1 MSTTASIPSV
11 EQGAGKGRIIWISG
25 PVVKA
30 ELPGA
35 RMYELVFVGELG
47 LFGEV
52 VRIQGDIAFIQV
64 YEDTTGIRPGEP
76 VVRSGEP
83 LCAWLGPGIMMNV
96 YDGVQRPLKLIY
108 ESSARPFIARGIGYD
123 KAPPLDFKRKWKFV
137 PKVKQGEEVE
147 PGDILG
153 VVQETALIEHRIMYP
168 PLPENRPGKVKYIAP
183 EGEYTIDDVIAEIET
198 KEGVVKVKMWH
209 KWPVRRP
216 RPVVEKLPPVEP
228 FLTNIRIL
236 DTLFPIAKG
245 GTAAIPGP
253 FGTGKT
259 VTIQS
264 LMKYSAARICF
275 PVLCGE
281 RGNEA
286 ADSLHSM
293 LRLTDPET
301 GRPLMERT
309 CIIVNTSNMP
319 VAAREASIYMGIT
332 LSEYYRDM
340 GYDVLLVADST
351 SRWAE
356 AMREVA
362 LRIGEMPSEE
372 GFPAYLPTRI
382 AEFYER
388 AGRCILIGRE
398 KRVGSVTICASVS
411 PPGGDFTEPVTSHTI
426 RFVSCFWPLS
436 ARIAAQ
442 RHYPAFDWLSAFS
455 KYIDT
460 VQEWWH
466 KNVGPDW
473 RQLRD
478 TMMELLVRE
487 AELMEIV
494 RILGTE
500 ALSEYERHIL
510 NTAYMIRE
518 GFLKQDAFHPI
529 DCRSPPPKTYLLMKI
544 IVEVYWR
551 KGLEAVK
558 RGVPASAL
566 REMET
571 ARRLPRLR
579 MEVSEKELD
588 KLKQFY
594 EEMSKEIDKLVEQYS
609 KR

>member
-1 MSTTASIPSV
+1 MSEVTGV
-11 EQGAGKGRIIWISG
+11 GRGRIAWISG

-52 VRIQGDIAFIQV
+52 VRVMGDMAYIQV
-64 YEDTTGIRPGEP
+64 YEDTTGIKPGEP
-76 VVRSGEP
+76 VIRSGEP
-83 LCAWLGPGIMMNV
+83 LSAWLGPGILNNI
-96 YDGVQRPLKLIY
+96 YDGVQRPEKLIA
-108 ESSARPFIARGIGYD
+108 ELTGKPFFSRGIGYD
-123 KAPPLDFKRKWKFV
+123 KAPPLDFKKKWRFI
-137 PKVKQGEEVE
+137 PKVKQGEEVV

-153 VVQETALIEHRIMYP
+153 VVQETPLIEHRIMYP
-168 PLPENRPGKVKYIAP
+168 PLPGNRPGVVKWIAP

-198 KEGVVKVKMWH
+198 KEGIVKVKMWH

-216 RPVVEKLPPVEP
+216 RPFVEKLPPVVP
-228 FLTNIRIL
+228 LITSIRIL
-236 DTLFPIAKG
+236 DTLFPIAAG
-245 GTAAIPGP
+245 GTAAVPGP

-264 LMKYSAARICF
+264 LMKYSYARLIIA
-275 PVLCGE
+275 VLCGE

-286 ADSLHSM
+286 ADALHS
-293 LRLTDPET
+293 LLKLTDPDT

-309 CIIVNTSNMP
+309 SIIVNTSNMP
-319 VAAREASIYMGIT
+319 VAAREASVYMGIT
-332 LSEYYRDM
+332 IAEYYRDM

-388 AGRCILIGRE
+388 AGRCILLGKERRI
-398 KRVGSVTICASVS
+398 GSVTISASVS
-411 PPGGDFTEPVTSHTI
+411 PPGGDFTEPVTSHTV
-426 RFVSCFWPLS
+426 RFVSAFWPLS
-436 ARIAAQ
+436 ARIAAM
-442 RHYPAFDWLSAFS
+442 RHYPAFDWLMGFS
-455 KYIDT
+455 KYVDT

-466 KNVGPDW
+466 KNLGPDW

-478 TMMELLVRE
+478 TMVEILTRE

-500 ALSEYERHIL
+500 ALSEYEKHIL
-510 NTAYMIRE
+510 NTAYLIKE

-529 DCRSPPPKTYLLMKI
+529 DCRSSPKKTYWLMKI
-544 IVEVYWR
+544 VIDIYWR
-551 KGLEAVK
+551 KGVEAVK
-558 RGVPASAL
+558 KGVPAAAL
-566 REMET
+566 RELET
-571 ARRLPRLR
+571 VRRYPRLR
-579 MEVSEKELD
+579 MEVALGEED
-588 KLKQFY
+588 KLIDFY
-594 EEMSKEIDKLVEQYS
+594 KKMSEEIDNLIAQYV
-609 KR
+609 RR